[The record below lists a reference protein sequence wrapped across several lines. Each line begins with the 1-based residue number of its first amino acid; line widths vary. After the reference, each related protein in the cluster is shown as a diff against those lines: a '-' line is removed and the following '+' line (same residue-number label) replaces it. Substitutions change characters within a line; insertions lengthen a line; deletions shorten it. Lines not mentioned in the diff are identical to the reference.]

1 MLLSNLTQ
9 KSESVSASLLSLKF
23 GETSAFAAM
32 LDQFVNGADK
42 NVEVNKHANFDFL
55 ASSYANMTT
64 LPAGRTALLSLPKD
78 SKGESAVTRIA
89 AFTEHS
95 DTIRRGGV
103 ASILKC
109 VFLVIFLLSA
119 D

>member
-9 KSESVSASLLSLKF
+9 KSEAVSSSLLKLKLE
-23 GETSAFAAM
+23 ETLAFPAL
-32 LDQFVNGADK
+32 LDKFVNGADK

-55 ASSYANMTT
+55 ASSYANITT

-78 SKGESAVTRIA
+78 SKGDSAVTRVA
-89 AFTEHS
+89 AFTEHT

-103 ASILKC
+103 ASILKY
-109 VFLVIFLLSA
+109 VP
-119 D
+119 